1 MSSHVIDR
9 LINRTLVAFVA
20 LALRALSADAQVI
33 VPVTPANQ
41 LSVGVS
47 TAVTYDSTS
56 KLYAYDYTLTN
67 ASTSVQAAWFFAL
80 QFNGPGDS
88 PLAPVGWTF
97 AQHDDRPIV
106 SWAATDTGPLPPD
119 FVDDGNVPPSVYTI
133 APGATLSGFRLV
145 SPSPPGTVQFFAQG
159 ETKLAQVLTDVG
171 DLPLEGEEVLDF
183 TEDSITG
190 AAVGPVPVDPAQVF
204 AGGRRPAVDTFLVF
218 LNLANGDV
226 RNAPVGIVIRFGING
241 ETVSQTTFHA
251 TLNGTDVTASFVAGS
266 QAGELVGL
274 FGVGSSPLQT
284 GKNVLI
290 TSVDGIVPGTTR
302 TATDVDRVTFTVQ
315 P

>member
-1 MSSHVIDR
+1 MLSQAVNRLDR
-9 LINRTLVAFVA
+9 TMLVCCA
-20 LALRALSADAQVI
+20 LVLTAGFAHAQVI

-41 LSVGVS
+41 LSVTVS
-47 TAVTYDSTS
+47 TTVTYDSTS
-56 KLYAYDYTLTN
+56 KLYTYVYTLTN
-67 ASTSVQAAWFFAL
+67 ATASAQAAWLFAL

-88 PLAPVGWTF
+88 PSTPVGWTF

-106 SWAATDTGPLPPD
+106 SWAATETGPLPPD

-133 APGATLSGFRLV
+133 APGAALSGFRLV
-145 SPSPPGTVQFFAQG
+145 SPNPPGTVQFFVQG
-159 ETKLAQVLTDVG
+159 ETKLPQVLTDVG

-190 AAVGPVPVDPAQVF
+190 SVAGPVPIDPAQVF

-218 LNLANGDV
+218 LNLVNGDV
-226 RNAPVGIVIRFGING
+226 KNAPVGIVVRFGING
-241 ETVSQTTFHA
+241 ETVDNTTFHA
-251 TLNGTDVTASFVAGS
+251 RLNGTDVTASFVPGS
-266 QAGELVGL
+266 QAGELVGV
-274 FGVGSSPLQT
+274 FEPGTSPLQI

-290 TSVDGIVPGTTR
+290 TSVDGLVPGTTR